1 MLRFS
6 KHGSARAAQRNFK
19 DADVELVLTL
29 GSEVAD
35 GYLMREC
42 DCLAAERELKSAI
55 QRIRR
60 LRGKRLVVKDGVIV
74 TVFHATAKE
83 TARVLRRSD
92 ERQLE
97 CAA

>member
-6 KHGSARAAQRNFK
+6 KHGSTRAAQRNIQ
-19 DADVELVLTL
+19 DADIELVLSL

-42 DCLAAERELKSAI
+42 DCLAAERELK
-55 QRIRR
+55 RKMELIRR
-60 LRGKRLVVKDGVIV
+60 LKGKRLIVKDGVIV
-74 TVFHATAKE
+74 TVYHATARE
-83 TARVLRRSD
+83 TTRILRRSD

>member
-1 MLRFS
+1 MLNFS
-6 KHGSARAAQRNFK
+6 KHGRSRAAQRNIK
-19 DADVELVLTL
+19 DIDVELVFSL

-42 DCLAAERELKSAI
+42 DCLAAERELKREI

-60 LRGKRLVVKDGVIV
+60 LRGKRLVVKNGVIV
-74 TVFHATAKE
+74 TVYHATARE
-83 TARVLRRSD
+83 TTRVLRRSD

-97 CAA
+97 YAA